1 MPSHVL
7 PPKAFSKLGH
17 SDLAASED
25 IWASLADTAMT
36 EAATVRA
43 AVCFSVHWAE
53 SRWVLDSS
61 RISLRYSST
70 ALEPPTASSQVFW
83 N

>member
-1 MPSHVL
+1 LPSHVL
-7 PPKAFSKLGH
+7 PPRAFSRLGH
-17 SDLAASED
+17 SNLAASAD
-25 IWASLADTAMT
+25 IWASLADTAIT
-36 EAATVRA
+36 ESATVRA

-61 RISLRYSST
+61 RISLRYRST